1 MVCIAAG
8 YPVEMMEFID
18 ANPGLRSRFPKVIEF
33 PDYDTDE
40 LVEIFGLI
48 AGKSHYDADDAAG
61 EAIRAWLD
69 AQPRTKGFGNGRL
82 ARNLFESAVARQATR
97 IVKMDDPTNDELI
110 TLTAD
115 DIPDPGESLDHREV
129 PHE

>member
-8 YPVEMMEFID
+8 YPVEMREFVD

-33 PDYDTDE
+33 PDYDTEE
-40 LVEIFGLI
+40 LVKIFGLI
-48 AGKSHYDADDAAG
+48 ASKLHYEADDGAR

-97 IVKMDDPTNDELI
+97 IVRVQDPTDEQLV
-110 TLTAD
+110 TLTVD
-115 DIPDPGESLDHREV
+115 DIPQPDESLDHRE
-129 PHE
+129 ESSA